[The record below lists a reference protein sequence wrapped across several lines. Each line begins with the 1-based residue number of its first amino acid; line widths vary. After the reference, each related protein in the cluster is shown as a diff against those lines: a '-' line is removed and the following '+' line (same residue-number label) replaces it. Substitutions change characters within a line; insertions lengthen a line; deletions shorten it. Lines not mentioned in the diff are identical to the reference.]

1 MDILVTYI
9 CKYTPVE
16 LLSAL
21 GQISVAPNEEVE
33 DFASADAYLHS
44 SVCAHAR
51 QLFSVLIEES
61 GSPRPLIERQSPER
75 GEGSLKY
82 PYPEEERTCQDLC
95 EGPRHLVLTTCC
107 DSIRRVADALP
118 QGLFDTRTMLDLPHR
133 ADDVSAR
140 LYGRELE
147 RLLKTFS
154 QKEKADGQESL
165 EEMAGAE
172 SDPQTVT
179 GMEKSADAAKGC
191 QEDGIGNLLSVSR
204 RKKLLDAW
212 AAAAEEND
220 TFADTC
226 PDGFLALLGARAGR
240 QLFAQL
246 ESRLPLPVID
256 LTCGGKR
263 HLSGPPEGAESL
275 KDRELLTAYAR
286 ALLSQIPC
294 MRMENISR
302 RERLL
307 KSPGLRGILYHTVRF
322 CDYYAFEYA
331 ALRKKT
337 ALPMLKL
344 ESDFTAQSEGQL
356 ATRISAFAESLKS
369 AARKPSA
376 PSRRPEAGR
385 MSIGGP
391 ALPRDPSLVFIGID
405 SGSTTTN
412 AAALGSDGRLL
423 ASCVLRTGPRAADAA
438 AKALTNVRSALPE
451 GARIACV
458 FATGYGRDYI
468 AFADGTRTEISCH
481 GKGANYLYANARCV
495 IDIGGQDSKVICL
508 GEGGEVTNF
517 VMNDKCAAGTGRF
530 LEMMAATLEMKL
542 PELSRRGLS
551 WKKEITISSVC
562 TVFAESEVVSLIAQ
576 NNAID
581 DIVHALNKS
590 VAVKTVSMVR
600 RVRGEGPFVM
610 TGGVARNEG
619 LVRELSRQLGE
630 SVLAPKTPDLA
641 GAIGA
646 ALLAME
652 SM

>member
-1 MDILVTYI
+1 MVTYI

-75 GEGSLKY
+75 SEESLKN
-82 PYPEEERTCQDLC
+82 PYPEEKNACRGRC

-154 QKEKADGQESL
+154 GKENADSPE
-165 EEMAGAE
+165 
-172 SDPQTVT
+172 DRT
-179 GMEKSADAAKGC
+179 GE
-191 QEDGIGNLLSVSR
+191 LLTNSR
-204 RKKLLDAW
+204 RKKLLEAW
-212 AAAAEEND
+212 TASAEENEA
-220 TFADTC
+220 FAENC

-337 ALPMLKL
+337 VLPMLKL

-451 GARIACV
+451 GTRIACV

-508 GEGGEVTNF
+508 GDGGEVTNF

-630 SVLAPKTPDLA
+630 SVLVPKTPDLA